1 MIVRHPNPA
10 GSVPVEETI
19 KGLLFHPAVGR
30 IVAAVVVVLLVLTVS
45 RLLQRSIGRVVKDVD
60 ARYRARKFVN
70 FIGYFVAF
78 PPVAV
83 VSGDR
88 GEITLPVTYGSG
100 RRPAREMLRDLVDEV
115 LAGYAEQVKDS
126 WKEMLDR
133 TRLASAT
140 FERVPGSE
148 LDVSISRRK
157 GRS

>member
-1 MIVRHPNPA
+1 MQ
-10 GSVPVEETI
+10 
-19 KGLLFHPAVGR
+19 
-30 IVAAVVVVLLVLTVS
+30 LTS
-45 RLLQRSIGRVVKDVD
+45 
-60 ARYRARKFVN
+60 
-70 FIGYFVAF
+70 
-78 PPVAV
+78 P
-83 VSGDR
+83 
-88 GEITLPVTYGSG
+88 ITLPVTYGSG

-140 FERVPGSE
+140 FELVPGSE